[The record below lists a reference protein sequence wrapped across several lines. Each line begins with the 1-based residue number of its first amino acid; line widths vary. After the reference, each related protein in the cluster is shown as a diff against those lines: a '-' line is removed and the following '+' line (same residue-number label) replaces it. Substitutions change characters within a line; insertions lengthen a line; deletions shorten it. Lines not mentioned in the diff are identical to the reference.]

1 MVEAALQNELRLL
14 QSDIYRSQQKLQEF
28 ETRYGLATAEFLQRY
43 ENNQIEETL
52 ELAEWV
58 GEYRVL
64 IRLQEKTQK
73 LQVVQL
79 AN

>member
-1 MVEAALQNELRLL
+1 
-14 QSDIYRSQQKLQEF
+14 
-28 ETRYGLATAEFLQRY
+28 LATAEFFQRY

-52 ELAEWV
+52 EFAEWV
-58 GEYRVL
+58 GEYRL
-64 IRLQEKTQK
+64 LLRLQEKTQK